1 MSTSRA
7 ASQQYA
13 AGLISQFEY
22 RQLLSPEVVE
32 DEQPE
37 PEIPMVTMTEEE
49 FRSRLSAERA
59 TASAQVEA
67 RLRQQYEDR
76 AQAESAKIVEA
87 VERFQQS
94 RKEYFAKVEAEVV
107 QLALSI
113 AGKILHREAQVDP
126 LLVAATVQIALS
138 QLKEGSAAS
147 IRVRPQ
153 EARRWRD
160 CFASADLKTSVT
172 IVEDADLQPGDC
184 MLETEIG
191 NVNFSLNAQLKEV
204 ERGFFDV
211 IAQRPQS

>member
-1 MSTSRA
+1 MSTSKA

-13 AGLISQFEY
+13 SGLISQFEY
-22 RQLLSPEVVE
+22 RQLISPEFVAE
-32 DEQPE
+32 EEPE
-37 PEIPMVTMTEEE
+37 PEVPTVTMTEDE
-49 FRSRLSAERA
+49 FRSRIAAERA
-59 TASAQVEA
+59 AAGAQVEG

-76 AQAESAKIVEA
+76 TKADSAKIAEA
-87 VERFQQS
+87 IEQFQQS
-94 RKEYFAKVEAEVV
+94 RREYFAKVEAEVV

-126 LLVAATVQIALS
+126 LLVAAAVQIALG
-138 QLKEGSAAS
+138 QLKEGSAAT

-153 EARRWRD
+153 EARRWHD